1 MTYKYTWSA
10 PRFSGA
16 YIDHLYV
23 RFLTLLSVLPCALR
37 SAQGVLRGGD
47 TLAPMTIID
56 MVELDH
62 DQITEK
68 VRMELAR
75 RLTGLL
81 DRFEVFLEDDPREF
95 SPGQIANY
103 LNAVKL
109 LGSLYQAHQRPV
121 DKSGMIPAD
130 RVEKLIEAA
139 CAQAVAEALE
149 AERLAVASRTRL
161 ALESAG
167 TGIRDAL
174 AVERARQA
182 RTAGN

>member
-1 MTYKYTWSA
+1 
-10 PRFSGA
+10 
-16 YIDHLYV
+16 
-23 RFLTLLSVLPCALR
+23 
-37 SAQGVLRGGD
+37 
-47 TLAPMTIID
+47 MTIID

-68 VRMELAR
+68 VRIELAR

-95 SPGQIANY
+95 SPGQITNY

-109 LGSLYQAHQRPV
+109 LASLYQAHQRPV
-121 DKSGMIPAD
+121 DKSGMVSAAQ
-130 RVEKLIEAA
+130 VEKLIEIA

-149 AERLAVASRTRL
+149 AERARIAHERAL

-174 AVERARQA
+174 NRERERQSRA
-182 RTAGN
+182 Q

>member
-1 MTYKYTWSA
+1 
-10 PRFSGA
+10 
-16 YIDHLYV
+16 
-23 RFLTLLSVLPCALR
+23 
-37 SAQGVLRGGD
+37 
-47 TLAPMTIID
+47 MTIID

-68 VRMELAR
+68 VRIELAR

-95 SPGQIANY
+95 SPGQITNY

-109 LGSLYQAHQRPV
+109 LASLYQAHQRPV
-121 DKSGMIPAD
+121 DKSGMVSAAQ
-130 RVEKLIEAA
+130 VEKLIEIA

-149 AERLAVASRTRL
+149 AERARIAHERAL

-174 AVERARQA
+174 NRERERQSRA
-182 RTAGN
+182 S

>member
-1 MTYKYTWSA
+1 
-10 PRFSGA
+10 
-16 YIDHLYV
+16 
-23 RFLTLLSVLPCALR
+23 
-37 SAQGVLRGGD
+37 
-47 TLAPMTIID
+47 MTIID

-68 VRMELAR
+68 VRIELAR

-95 SPGQIANY
+95 SPGQITNY

-109 LGSLYQAHQRPV
+109 LASLYQAHLRPV
-121 DKSGMIPAD
+121 DKSGMVSAD
-130 RVEKLIEAA
+130 KVEKLIEIA
-139 CAQAVAEALE
+139 CTQAVAEALE
-149 AERLAVASRTRL
+149 AERARIAHERVL

-174 AVERARQA
+174 NRERERQSRA
-182 RTAGN
+182 S

>member
-1 MTYKYTWSA
+1 
-10 PRFSGA
+10 
-16 YIDHLYV
+16 
-23 RFLTLLSVLPCALR
+23 
-37 SAQGVLRGGD
+37 
-47 TLAPMTIID
+47 MTIID

-68 VRMELAR
+68 VRIELAR

-95 SPGQIANY
+95 SPGQITNY

-109 LGSLYQAHQRPV
+109 LASLYQAHQRPV
-121 DKSGMIPAD
+121 DKSGMVSAAQ
-130 RVEKLIEAA
+130 VEKLIEIA

-149 AERLAVASRTRL
+149 AERARIAHERAL

-174 AVERARQA
+174 NRERERQLRA
-182 RTAGN
+182 S

>member
-1 MTYKYTWSA
+1 
-10 PRFSGA
+10 
-16 YIDHLYV
+16 
-23 RFLTLLSVLPCALR
+23 
-37 SAQGVLRGGD
+37 
-47 TLAPMTIID
+47 MTIIA

-68 VRMELAR
+68 VRIELAR

-95 SPGQIANY
+95 SPGQITNY

-109 LGSLYQAHQRPV
+109 LASLYQAHQRPV
-121 DKSGMIPAD
+121 DKSGMVSAAQ
-130 RVEKLIEAA
+130 VEKLIEIA

-149 AERLAVASRTRL
+149 AEKARTAHERAL

-174 AVERARQA
+174 NRERERQSRA
-182 RTAGN
+182 S

>member
-1 MTYKYTWSA
+1 
-10 PRFSGA
+10 
-16 YIDHLYV
+16 
-23 RFLTLLSVLPCALR
+23 
-37 SAQGVLRGGD
+37 
-47 TLAPMTIID
+47 MTIID

-68 VRMELAR
+68 VRIELAR

-95 SPGQIANY
+95 SPGQITNY

-109 LGSLYQAHQRPV
+109 LASLYQAHQRPV
-121 DKSGMIPAD
+121 DKSGMVSAAQ
-130 RVEKLIEAA
+130 VEKLIEIA

-149 AERLAVASRTRL
+149 AERARIAHERAL

-174 AVERARQA
+174 SRERERQSRA
-182 RTAGN
+182 SGS

>member
-1 MTYKYTWSA
+1 
-10 PRFSGA
+10 
-16 YIDHLYV
+16 
-23 RFLTLLSVLPCALR
+23 
-37 SAQGVLRGGD
+37 
-47 TLAPMTIID
+47 MTIID

-68 VRMELAR
+68 VRIELAR

-95 SPGQIANY
+95 SPGQITNY

-109 LGSLYQAHQRPV
+109 LASLYQAHQRPV
-121 DKSGMIPAD
+121 DKSGMVSAAQ
-130 RVEKLIEAA
+130 VEKLIEIA

-149 AERLAVASRTRL
+149 AEKARTAHERAL

-174 AVERARQA
+174 NRERERQSRA
-182 RTAGN
+182 S

>member
-1 MTYKYTWSA
+1 
-10 PRFSGA
+10 
-16 YIDHLYV
+16 
-23 RFLTLLSVLPCALR
+23 
-37 SAQGVLRGGD
+37 
-47 TLAPMTIID
+47 MTIID

-68 VRMELAR
+68 VRIELAR

-95 SPGQIANY
+95 SPGQITNY

-109 LGSLYQAHQRPV
+109 LASLYQAHQRPV
-121 DKSGMIPAD
+121 DKSGMVSAAQ
-130 RVEKLIEAA
+130 VEKLIEIASA
-139 CAQAVAEALE
+139 EAVAQALE
-149 AERLAVASRTRL
+149 AERARIKAETRL

-174 AVERARQA
+174 ERERLRQS
-182 RTAGN
+182 RVSG

>member
-1 MTYKYTWSA
+1 
-10 PRFSGA
+10 
-16 YIDHLYV
+16 
-23 RFLTLLSVLPCALR
+23 
-37 SAQGVLRGGD
+37 
-47 TLAPMTIID
+47 MTIID

-121 DKSGMIPAD
+121 DKSCMIRAD
-130 RVEKLIEAA
+130 RVEKLIAAA
-139 CAQAVAEALE
+139 CTQAV
-149 AERLAVASRTRL
+149 
-161 ALESAG
+161 G
-167 TGIRDAL
+167 
-174 AVERARQA
+174 
-182 RTAGN
+182 